1 MTKKQRI
8 YGWLLKKFV
17 YGRVPDS
24 TIGQLIE
31 ELQKYDPETQVLGLI
46 FRRYPAKH
54 AGELTGAD

>member
-17 YGRVPDS
+17 YERVPES

-46 FRRYPAKH
+46 VRRYPAEH